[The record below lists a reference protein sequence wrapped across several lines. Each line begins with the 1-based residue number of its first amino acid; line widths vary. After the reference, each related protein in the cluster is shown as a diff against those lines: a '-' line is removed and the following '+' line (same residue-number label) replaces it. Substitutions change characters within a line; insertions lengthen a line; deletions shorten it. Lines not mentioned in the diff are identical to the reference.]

1 MSEENTEI
9 TNESVETPQTETP
22 AAPAAPQPGT
32 DEYNARMAAEG
43 SVALGQV
50 PDKFKNEDGT
60 VNMEA
65 FTKSYLEMEKQFHTS
80 TETAPEEE
88 VVEKETTSDGPDA
101 LVDELR
107 VPDVPEPEKVE
118 EKAEA
123 VGITRD
129 DLSDMT
135 TEIMRSGSISDE
147 QRASLNQR
155 GVHDSVIDAVVEG
168 QRAQMRQQYS
178 VAADVVGGSD
188 RLSKIFGW
196 AAHNLDDSQRA
207 QINAGLASNAS
218 EITLRGLASM
228 YDQAAAQ
235 TKTSNEM
242 KTTSKPMQSPAGREV
257 VSGYSTKAEYYKAAE
272 ELQRNPNDRRLR
284 SAIEERMIKTDWST
298 IR

>member
-22 AAPAAPQPGT
+22 AVPASDQPGT

-43 SVALGQV
+43 SVALGEV

-65 FTKSYLEMEKQFHTS
+65 FTKSYLEMEKQFHSPSETVNEPEPS
-80 TETAPEEE
+80 TD
-88 VVEKETTSDGPDA
+88 SDPNGPDA
-101 LVDELR
+101 VVDELR
-107 VPDVPEPEKVE
+107 VPDVPEADNVE
-118 EKAEA
+118 TEA
-123 VGITRD
+123 ASVGITRE
-129 DLSDMT
+129 DLSEMT
-135 TEIMRSGSISDE
+135 TEIMKSGSITDD
-147 QRASLNQR
+147 QRASLHKR
-155 GVHDSVIDAVVEG
+155 GVHDAVIDAVVEG

-178 VAADVVGGSD
+178 VAADVVGGSE

-196 AAHNLDDSQRA
+196 AAHNLDEGQRA
-207 QINAGLASNAS
+207 QINAGLASDAS

-228 YDQAAAQ
+228 YDKAFQE

-242 KTTSKPMQSPAGREV
+242 QPTSKPMQSPAGREV
-257 VSGYSTKAEYYKAAE
+257 VTGFSTKADYYKAADD
-272 ELQRNPNDRRLR
+272 LQKNPNDSRLR